1 MAAVFVAIFFWGD
14 IMTEWAIQGEELANC
29 NCNFGCPCQFSVL
42 PTHGNCEAVVAYDIQ
57 SGHYGDTDLAGL
69 RAAGVY
75 YWPGPI
81 HEGNGQMQ
89 LIIDESASADQRAAL
104 EAIMKGEDTD
114 EMATFWY
121 VYSAMAPTKHETL
134 YLPIELDWSRE
145 DRKGYAKVKGIFDLE
160 VNPIPHIVS
169 GLPHRASIQLPN
181 GFEYRHAESASG
193 TTKTTGGEISLTF
206 DATHAH
212 LAHLNISGHGV
223 IGA

>member
-1 MAAVFVAIFFWGD
+1 
-14 IMTEWAIQGEELANC
+14 MTEWAIQAEELANC

-42 PTHGNCEAVVAYDIQ
+42 PSHGNCEAVVVFDIQ
-57 SGHYGDTDLAGL
+57 SGHYGETDLGGL

-75 YWPGPI
+75 HWPGPI

-89 LIIDESASADQRAAL
+89 LIIDDSATAEQRAAL
-104 EAIMKGEDTD
+104 QAIMTGQDTD

-121 VYSAMAPTKHETL
+121 VFSAMAPLKHETL
-134 YLPIELDWSRE
+134 FVPIELNWNRE
-145 DRKGYAKVKGIFDLE
+145 ERSGYAKVTGVFDVE

-169 GLPHRASIQLPN
+169 GAPHRASIQLPN
-181 GFEYRHAESASG
+181 GFEYRHAEAASG
-193 TTKTTGGEISLTF
+193 SATTTGGQIRLTF

-223 IGA
+223 LGA